1 MNRKQAKELLPLI
14 KAFAEGKAIQAMERG
29 EWKDVD
35 HFNLAMASVVNY
47 RIKPKPK
54 YRPFQNA
61 EECWQEMQ
69 KHQPFGWLKA
79 IRFPVYQVINY
90 VDNIGVNINSVSTSF
105 DKAMEHY
112 TFSDGTPFGVK
123 ETSL

>member
-1 MNRKQAKELLPLI
+1 MNREQAKKLLPII
-14 KAFAEGKAIQAMERG
+14 KAFVEGKTIQTSIKNR
-29 EWKDVD
+29 EWEDLTDDIEFYSDDK
-35 HFNLAMASVVNY
+35 Y
-47 RIKPKPK
+47 RIKPEPK
-54 YRPFQNA
+54 FRPFQNA

-69 KHQPFGWLKA
+69 KHEPFGWLKA

-105 DKAMEHY
+105 NEAMEHY